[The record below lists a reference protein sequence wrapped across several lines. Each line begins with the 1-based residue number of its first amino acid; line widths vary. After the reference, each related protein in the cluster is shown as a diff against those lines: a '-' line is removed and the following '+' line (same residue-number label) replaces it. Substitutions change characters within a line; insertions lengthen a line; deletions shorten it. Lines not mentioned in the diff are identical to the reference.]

1 MIKISLI
8 IPVAVDEGALEILWY
23 SLFENIEDIIQW
35 WKEQESIDIYKYKTD
50 VEAAEAILSNGKIV
64 TVNTEEQYDLYYA
77 ISAKPETVTLMIDT
91 DYTSCLSYK
100 GKKYFHKGKLHFL
113 PPPLN

>member
-1 MIKISLI
+1 MSLI
-8 IPVAVDEGALEILWY
+8 IPVAVDEGALEVLWY

-35 WKEQESIDIYKYKTD
+35 WKEQERVEIYTD
-50 VEAAEAILSNGKIV
+50 TTELEATEAIPSNRNVV
-64 TVNTEEQYDLYYA
+64 TVKAEEQYALYYA
-77 ISAKPETVTLMIDT
+77 ISAKTETVTLMIDT

-100 GKKYFHKGKLHFL
+100 GKKYFHRGKLHFL